1 MLFVGTTAKFQA
13 DYFLSCV
20 ICHSCALRKGFT
32 AKVAPCEGSDELNT
46 ETDALLAISTL
57 APREGSDRKTN
68 QISSLPLWQ
77 SAESRLNAAA
87 KS

>member
-57 APREGSDRKTN
+57 APREGSDRK
-68 QISSLPLWQ
+68 
-77 SAESRLNAAA
+77 
-87 KS
+87 